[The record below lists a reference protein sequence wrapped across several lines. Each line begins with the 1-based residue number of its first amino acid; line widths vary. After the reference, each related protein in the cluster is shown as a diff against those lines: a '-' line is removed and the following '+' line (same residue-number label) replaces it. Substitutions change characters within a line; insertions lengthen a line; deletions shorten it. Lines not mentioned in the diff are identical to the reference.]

1 MDKALPRRKD
11 AVTPRSMFLVF
22 CQHLLRFCEIDEL
35 ENVDEHGK
43 QRRKT
48 GQPVDNACA
57 ERGCICAEANQYTE
71 GQSDKVGNDDRGKD
85 AMTSLD
91 HIVSVALRGQ
101 IHQTADHE
109 ERNKHI
115 QHSGNRR

>member
-35 ENVDEHGK
+35 ENVDEYGK

-48 GQPVDNACA
+48 GQPFDNALT
-57 ERGCICAEANQYTE
+57 ESGRIGAEANQ
-71 GQSDKVGNDDRGKD
+71 
-85 AMTSLD
+85 
-91 HIVSVALRGQ
+91 
-101 IHQTADHE
+101 
-109 ERNKHI
+109 
-115 QHSGNRR
+115 